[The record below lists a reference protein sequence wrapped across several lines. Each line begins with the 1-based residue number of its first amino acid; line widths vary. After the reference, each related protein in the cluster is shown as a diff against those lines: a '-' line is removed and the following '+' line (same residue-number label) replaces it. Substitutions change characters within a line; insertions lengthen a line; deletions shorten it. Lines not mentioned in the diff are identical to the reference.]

1 METTN
6 GLAEELMSLIG
17 WLFLAA
23 VRLIKSYRMSTV
35 VCPNP
40 WCRTEVDLNGI
51 WQCPHCGYRRY
62 ANILGPCPSTGCG
75 EFQKH
80 IECPN
85 QRCRVSI
92 NL

>member
-1 METTN
+1 MQTKN
-6 GLAEELMSLIG
+6 GFGDEVLRLLG
-17 WLFLAA
+17 WLFTALI
-23 VRLIKSYRMSTV
+23 RFIKSLRKSTL

-40 WCRTEVDLNGI
+40 WCRTGVDLNGI

-62 ANILGPCPSTGCG
+62 GNVLGPCGGCG

-85 QRCRVSI
+85 RRCRVSI
-92 NL
+92 DL